1 MRVIRRLLLGAA
13 LAVLTVL
20 MHADPGAAQSLGTFR
35 WQLLPLD
42 EIVTLTV
49 VQQGPVFVLS
59 GFDDSAGAGRVAT
72 FGTAFFRPD
81 GMIGMGLTTVFDGA
95 AFHTSVVMDPVTL
108 SGAWRDDGANAG
120 TWVRK

>member
-1 MRVIRRLLLGAA
+1 MPVIRRLLLGAA
-13 LAVLTVL
+13 LAALGVLT
-20 MHADPGAAQSLGTFR
+20 HADPSAAQTLGTFR

-42 EIVTLTV
+42 ETITLSV
-49 VQQGPVFVLS
+49 VQQGQVFVLS

-95 AFHTSVVMDPVTL
+95 AFHTSVIMDPVTL
-108 SGAWRDDGANAG
+108 SGTWRDDGANAG
-120 TWVRK
+120 TFVRK